1 MPDIIITSQFILQ
14 ASVAAAGT
22 LAIAYPANET
32 KASMSARNFDTIN
45 LLSAGGRTY
54 TGMTASYGS
63 GSITLTNG
71 SGYALPAGTYYV
83 EFANPVEVDDATDGR
98 PLARY
103 GTDASGNTVLLG
115 PDEEYELVSFPHW
128 PIQVPAAANA
138 TTSAPGSLQ
147 GGVGDVLGKVDC
159 LVNTPGATA
168 TLSVQD
174 GTTGA
179 VYTLSPS
186 GGLAV
191 AGFYSYDLGYT
202 ALVGPWRI
210 ICGAGL
216 SAVAN
221 LL

>member
-1 MPDIIITSQFILQ
+1 MTVRFLQSWNGYQPDAVVSGLTNEATLI
-14 ASVAAAGT
+14 AAG
-22 LAIAYPANET
+22 IAT
-32 KASMSARNFDTIN
+32 SD
-45 LLSAGGRTY
+45 
-54 TGMTASYGS
+54 
-63 GSITLTNG
+63 
-71 SGYALPAGTYYV
+71 
-83 EFANPVEVDDATDGR
+83 TDGANDGR
-98 PLARY
+98 IHDAKFT
-103 GTDASGNTVLLG
+103 TDASGNVTGLVG
-115 PDEEYELVSFPHW
+115 PDIECELISFPHW